1 MTRKN
6 TVSALALML
15 AAVMLIMAPAI
26 AANPA
31 FNKAVADYKAG
42 KYAQAASAF
51 ESLKTSYPS
60 GGLSRY
66 YLALSRQGLGQY
78 AKAKAEYE
86 WVATNGDAEL
96 KGMAQQGLQRLS
108 SSSAGGSQAAGKI
121 SKIYDFNATWC
132 GPCKKFAPIFESTKS
147 KFSDVS
153 FEAVDVD
160 RNPKLA
166 DQYKVTMLPH
176 VVFLDAR
183 GNILYSGDAFRDE
196 ESFAAAIKKFH

>member
-1 MTRKN
+1 MNRRN
-6 TVSALALML
+6 TFYALAAILVAL
-15 AAVMLIMAPAI
+15 WIIMAPVM

-42 KYAQAASAF
+42 KYGQAASAF

-66 YLALSRQGLGQY
+66 YLGLSRQALGQY
-78 AKAKAEYE
+78 AKAKEEYE

-96 KGMAQQGLQRLS
+96 KGMAQQGLQRLGAS
-108 SSSAGGSQAAGKI
+108 STGSSRAMGKVR
-121 SKIYDFNATWC
+121 KIYDFNATWC
-132 GPCKKFAPIFESTKS
+132 GPCKKFAPIFETAKS
-147 KFSDVS
+147 KFAGVT
-153 FEAVDVD
+153 FESVDVD

-176 VVFLDAR
+176 LVFLDAR
-183 GNILYSGDAFRDE
+183 GNVLYSGDAFRSQ
-196 ESFAAAIKKFH
+196 ESFEEAIKKYQ